1 MTDIRT
7 VFIDMETGAD
17 FAMAGYDLDSD
28 EGMDTAIVISLFSD
42 ARAND
47 DDQLPAGQTDRRGW
61 WGDAFGPVA
70 GDRLGS
76 RLWLLR
82 RSKQLQSSLN
92 EAREYAEEAL
102 AWMVEDGVAERV
114 EVVAY
119 IPRFEVL
126 GLAIAIYKP
135 DGSVFR
141 RRYESLWRQS

>member
-1 MTDIRT
+1 MSDIRT
-7 VFIDMETGAD
+7 VFIDMASGAD
-17 FAMAGYDLDSD
+17 YALLDFALDTD
-28 EGMDTAIVISLFSD
+28 DGLETAVVLSLFTD

-61 WGDAFGPVA
+61 WGDAYAPVE
-70 GDRLGS
+70 GDRIGS

-102 AWMVEDGVAERV
+102 AWMVEDGVAQRV

-126 GLAIAIYKP
+126 GLAVDIYKP

-141 RRYESLWRQS
+141 RRYESHWEQR

>member
-1 MTDIRT
+1 MSDIRT

-17 FAMAGYDLDSD
+17 LAMADFDLATDD
-28 EGMDTAIVISLFSD
+28 GMDTAIVLSLFAD

-61 WGDAFGPVA
+61 WGDAFAPVS
-70 GDRLGS
+70 GDRNGS

-82 RSKQLQSSLN
+82 RSKQLQYALN
-92 EAREYAEEAL
+92 EAREYAEEGL
-102 AWMVEDGVAERV
+102 AWMVADGVAERV

-126 GLAIAIYKP
+126 GLVITIYKP

-141 RRYESLWRQS
+141 RRYETLWEQN

>member
-17 FAMAGYDLDSD
+17 LAMAGFALDSD
-28 EGMDTAIVISLFSD
+28 EGMDTAIVLSLFSD

-47 DDQLPAGQTDRRGW
+47 DDQLPTGQTDRRGW
-61 WGDAFGPVA
+61 WGDAFSGVA

-76 RLWLLR
+76 RFWLLR

-102 AWMVEDGVAERV
+102 AWMVADGVAQRV
-114 EVVAY
+114 EVEAY
-119 IPRFEVL
+119 IARFEVL
-126 GLAIAIYKP
+126 GLTIRIHKP

-141 RRYESLWRQS
+141 RRYESHWRH